1 MKFIRIW
8 IWLAALLASIPAALA
23 QQVQSGAGG
32 RPNVIENL
40 AVSKSGGNTI
50 LKLGLQQALAST
62 PSNFVIANPA
72 RIVFDFPATENGL
85 GYSNKTVNEGSLR
98 SFSLVQAGDRSRL
111 VLNLDRVSRFEA
123 RQDEK
128 FLFITLFDGTPAA
141 AEAQTGKVQHFA
153 QSGKDELSSVRDIRF
168 QRNKDGAGLVLVEL
182 SSSNI
187 GIDVRQRGTALQV
200 SFKKTQLPETLRRR
214 LDVVDFAT
222 PITSVNTRVDGDD
235 VSMDIVP
242 RGLWEHTAYQSDNQ
256 FIVEVRPVQADPNK
270 LFQGTKAGYQ
280 GELIS
285 LNFQNIPLRELLH
298 VFADIT
304 KFNIVISDTVA
315 GNVSLRLNDVPW
327 DQALEIVLEQKNLAM
342 RKNGN
347 ILRIAPRDELLA
359 KERQELESLQQI
371 GQLEPTQTESF
382 QINYQKAD
390 DLQKLLGNK
399 DQPVLSKVGSVVVDA
414 YSNRLFVTD
423 VPSRLD
429 KVRQLIN
436 LIDKPARQVLIEAR
450 VVEAR
455 DTFGRELGVRL
466 NFLNSQPVKVAS
478 DNGNSLFLG
487 GGASTI
493 GSPSTTGRM
502 VNTSFTQQTTMGTL
516 SFSLFNAS
524 LTRILNL
531 ELLAMEADGK
541 GKSLSNPRVV
551 TGNNV
556 KAVIEQGDE
565 IPVVTPAAANT
576 PPTVTYRKA
585 KLSLDVTPQITPDGS
600 IKMKLI
606 ISKDRPDFSRIVL
619 GNPTIIT
626 AKVESEVMVENGGT
640 LVIGGVTHE
649 DLTVSEDR
657 IPFFGDLPYV
667 GFLFKHK
674 NRTSERKEL
683 LIFITPRIVDD
694 RLSLR

>member
-1 MKFIRIW
+1 MKLIRVW
-8 IWLAALLASIPAALA
+8 ICMAALLVSMPVSLA
-23 QQVQSGAGG
+23 QQGQSVAEAK
-32 RPNVIENL
+32 PNAIENL

-50 LKLGLQQALAST
+50 LKIGLRQTLATT

-85 GYSNKTVNEGSLR
+85 GYSNKSVNEGSLR

-123 RQDEK
+123 RQEEK
-128 FLFITLFDGTPAA
+128 FLFITLLDGGPASAEGAA
-141 AEAQTGKVQHFA
+141 AKVQHFA
-153 QSGKDELSSVRDIRF
+153 QSGKDELNSVRDIRF
-168 QRNKDGAGLVLVEL
+168 QRNKEGAGLVLVEL
-182 SSSNI
+182 SSTDT
-187 GIDVRQRGTALQV
+187 GIDVRQRGTTLQV

-222 PITSVNTRVDGDD
+222 PITSINTRVDGDD

-399 DQPVLSKVGSVVVDA
+399 DQPVLSKTGSVVVDA

-436 LIDKPARQVLIEAR
+436 LIDKPAKQVLIEAR

-478 DNGNSLFLG
+478 DSGNSLFLG
-487 GGASTI
+487 GGAANINTA
-493 GSPSTTGRM
+493 PTGRM
-502 VNTSFTQQTTMGTL
+502 ASSTFTQQTTMGAL

-649 DLTVSEDR
+649 DLSVSEDR

-667 GFLFKHK
+667 GFMFKHK
-674 NRTSERKEL
+674 NKTSERKEL

>member
-8 IWLAALLASIPAALA
+8 ICLVALLVSIPVSLA
-23 QQVQSGAGG
+23 QQGQPVADVK
-32 RPNVIENL
+32 PNVIENL
-40 AVSKSGGNTI
+40 VVSKSGGNTI
-50 LKLGLQQALAST
+50 LKLGLQQVLAST
-62 PSNFVIANPA
+62 PSNFVIVNPA

-85 GYSNKTVNEGSLR
+85 GYGNKTVNEGSLR

-123 RQDEK
+123 RQDGK
-128 FLFITLFDGTPAA
+128 FLFITLFDGAPAIADGA
-141 AEAQTGKVQHFA
+141 AGKVQHFT
-153 QSGKDELSSVRDIRF
+153 QSGKDDLTRVRDIRF

-182 SSSNI
+182 SSSDT
-187 GIDVRQRGTALQV
+187 GIDVRQKGTTLQV

-242 RGLWEHTAYQSDNQ
+242 HGLWEHTAYQSDNQ

-304 KFNIVISDTVA
+304 KFNIVISDSVA

-399 DQPVLSKVGSVVVDA
+399 DQPVLSKGGSVVVDA

-423 VPSRLD
+423 VPTRLD

-436 LIDKPARQVLIEAR
+436 LIDKPAKQVLIEAR

-466 NFLNSQPVKVAS
+466 NFLNAQPVKVAS
-478 DNGNSLFLG
+478 DSGSSLLLG
-487 GGASTI
+487 GGAATI
-493 GSPSTTGRM
+493 GSPSATGRM
-502 VNTSFTQQTTMGTL
+502 ASTTFTQQTTMGAL
-516 SFSLFNAS
+516 SFSLFNSS

-649 DLTVSEDR
+649 DVTVSEDR

-667 GFLFKHK
+667 GFMFKHK
-674 NRTSERKEL
+674 NKTSERKEL